1 MPGLQPLKSSKHKIF
16 FEGFQLPKKPH
27 LLQQEAYLLYRIA
40 LTLLRFRWVL
50 QWPGAFLQSP
60 MGSAGQSLCEIARA
74 AQQEKEDS
82 EMVRRSLGPCD
93 DGNIKTL
100 EKNLPTISLHLYT
113 FLHLFTRNC
122 NWPLQNGTYVFFLPV
137 FYFYIF
143 GIF

>member
-1 MPGLQPLKSSKHKIF
+1 MPGLQPLKSSKHKNF

-27 LLQQEAYLLYRIA
+27 LLQQVAYSLYRIA

-100 EKNLPTISLHLYT
+100 ENNLPTISLHLYT
-113 FLHLFTRNC
+113 FYIFLLETAIGLCKMVPMFFFQVFHL
-122 NWPLQNGTYVFFLPV
+122 
-137 FYFYIF
+137 YIF